1 VATTA
6 GKQAET
12 ERNSTRTAVA
22 YYRTSSAA
30 NVGPDKDS
38 LARQREA
45 VAAYAKAHGLMIVRE
60 FYDAAVSGAHP
71 IDQRPGFLAMLQY
84 LHSNGARVILLET
97 ASRFARDLAVQLAGH
112 DLLKAR
118 GIELIP
124 VDAPEH
130 FQDETPTAIMVRQIL
145 GAVAQ
150 FEKDPKTA
158 MQKVDRA
165 WIEAQI
171 PSYSQKVCP
180 VSHEA
185 LGGEMG
191 DPVDYLYGT
200 KLVRFCCKSCVRK
213 FEKEPDKFLTAQK

>member
-1 VATTA
+1 MATTA
-6 GKQAET
+6 GKQAQT
-12 ERNSTRTAVA
+12 GQNSTRTAVA

-45 VAAYAKAHGLMIVRE
+45 VTAYAKAHGLMIVRE
-60 FYDAAVSGAHP
+60 FYDAAVSGADP
-71 IDQRPGFLAMLQY
+71 IDQRQGFLAMLQY

-130 FQDETPTAIMVRQIL
+130 FQDETRPRSWCGRSWVRWRSSRR
-145 GAVAQ
+145 
-150 FEKDPKTA
+150 
-158 MQKVDRA
+158 RA
-165 WIEAQI
+165 WCRSCATPANEYEPKRAAARGA
-171 PSYSQKVCP
+171 SRYRRRWCARRSGWR
-180 VSHEA
+180 A
-185 LGGEMG
+185 
-191 DPVDYLYGT
+191 GT
-200 KLVRFCCKSCVRK
+200 RRRVRCDHCG
-213 FEKEPDKFLTAQK
+213 